1 MAARLRFGHDVTR
14 CYLTLSLALPVLWIA
29 VPWLARGVNALAA
42 GTVAVLACSE
52 MDGIRLPS
60 LAWELEET
68 GTDLR
73 VVPSLL
79 DVAGQRTMV
88 RPAFSDNSGEYA
100 EHVRCRPVVK
110 PSLTGPVAGQQAIG
124 AVLGGVSAAGPA
136 VRLEPSF
143 ALRSADLRRASH
155 DVNPKSDNC
164 ALSAAPLTES

>member
-88 RPAFSDNSGEYA
+88 RPAFPITPGSTRSM
-100 EHVRCRPVVK
+100 
-110 PSLTGPVAGQQAIG
+110 
-124 AVLGGVSAAGPA
+124 SAAARWSSLALPA
-136 VRLEPSF
+136 PWQVNRRSELSWEESVRL
-143 ALRSADLRRASH
+143 DLQYA
-155 DVNPKSDNC
+155 
-164 ALSAAPLTES
+164 